1 MDLSSITLF
10 YLVKWKKNGQFCENG
25 KKEKKQ
31 KNKMMEKCREA
42 EWENKSKEE
51 I

>member
-10 YLVKWKKNGQFCENG
+10 YLVKWKTHEFFENG
-25 KKEKKQ
+25 RKEKKQ
-31 KNKMMEKCREA
+31 RNKMMEKCREV